1 MIHNLDK
8 NANGIHYDKN
18 TSGLNADN
26 VQGAIDEV
34 KTLVTNNYES
44 IFVDYRKTFVANT
57 GQSVYQKVVDRKCL
71 VHLTHSGYYGVG
83 FMTQVD
89 IYGNGK
95 AMAMNKVH
103 PGGFSPNMS
112 AITCSA
118 SFVLEKDQS
127 IVCYAMTNASG
138 EHRGTVT
145 VYIQYLE

>member
-145 VYIQYLE
+145 GYIQYLE